1 MLDDVQDSDEDMED
15 YDEESEEDE
24 GSLYAPSEA
33 TSELSIEEEE
43 EEASRDAD
51 LVELPLV
58 DPCNF
63 LLLLPRELRD
73 KVGVLSAAPIVRALA
88 LTICLRI

>member
-24 GSLYAPSEA
+24 GSLYAPSEV
-33 TSELSIEEEE
+33 TSELSIEE

-73 KVGVLSAAPIVRALA
+73 KVCVLSAATIVRALA
-88 LTICLRI
+88 LMICLRI

>member
-43 EEASRDAD
+43 ASRDAD

-73 KVGVLSAAPIVRALA
+73 KVRVLSAATIVRALA

>member
-43 EEASRDAD
+43 EASRDVD

-73 KVGVLSAAPIVRALA
+73 KVGVLSAAPVVRALA

>member
-33 TSELSIEEEE
+33 TSELSIED
-43 EEASRDAD
+43 EEASRDAE
-51 LVELPLV
+51 LVELPIV

-73 KVGVLSAAPIVRALA
+73 KVRVLSAATIVRALA
-88 LTICLRI
+88 LMICLRI